1 MPTVALCMIVK
12 NEMEF
17 LADCLRPLAPRC
29 DQVVIVDTGST
40 DGTIGL
46 AERYAT
52 TLLKRPFTDDFSA
65 ARNAALDRAHTDWA
79 LFLDADERLTGPEF
93 ERLRAL
99 LPTLSAEVGGVRL
112 LRYSF
117 LRTGGFFAGHE
128 LKVVRARPGI
138 RYRRR
143 VLETLAP
150 ALAEAGLRD
159 VHAPVILDHFGHCRP
174 PAVRDAKLC
183 RYLRLIDTQLAEGG
197 PDPVLDAYASLM
209 LRSLG
214 RFGEALARSDRS
226 VTSGAD
232 LAQVWLIRGDVLRC
246 LGRDY
251 DALAAYDAGLG
262 LAPGSPDLWNMRGVV
277 ALETGDAGA
286 AVAAFD
292 RALSLA
298 PRLPHVHVNLG
309 LAEQSRGAWDRAAGH
324 FRLAGRMDPAF
335 YTDRWTGR
343 VDNDP
348 FRPLYNHT
356 IYGYAGLGY
365 HLAYCTMR
373 ASGELPEAS

>member
-52 TLLKRPFTDDFSA
+52 TLVRRPFTDDFSA
-65 ARNAALDRAHTDWA
+65 ARNAALDRVRTDWV
-79 LFLDADERLTGPEF
+79 LFVDADERLAAEEF
-93 ERLRAL
+93 ARLRAL
-99 LPTLSAEVGGVRL
+99 LPTLPAEAGGVRL

-128 LKVVRARPGI
+128 LKVFRARPDL

-143 VLETLAP
+143 VLETVAP
-150 ALAEAGLRD
+150 ALAEAGLEE
-159 VHAPVILDHFGHCRP
+159 VHAPVILNHFGHCRP
-174 PAVRDAKLC
+174 PAVRDAKLR
-183 RYLRLIDTQLAEGG
+183 RYLRLIDAQLAEGG
-197 PDPVLDAYASLM
+197 PDPILDAYASLM

-226 VTSGAD
+226 VALGAD
-232 LAQVWLIRGDVLRC
+232 RAQVWLIRGDVLRC
-246 LGRDY
+246 LGRDD
-251 DALAAYDAGLG
+251 DALAAYDAGLR
-262 LAPGSPDLWNMRGVV
+262 LAPRSPDLWNMRGVV
-277 ALETGDAGA
+277 ALETGDADA
-286 AVAAFD
+286 AVAAFR
-292 RALSLA
+292 RALTLA
-298 PRLPHVHVNLG
+298 PRLPHVHINLG
-309 LAEQSRGAWDRAAGH
+309 LAEQSRGAWARAAEH
-324 FRLAGRMDPAF
+324 FRLAGRLDPAF
-335 YTDRWTGR
+335 FTERWPGR
-343 VDNDP
+343 VEHDP
-348 FRPLYNHT
+348 YRPLYNHT

-373 ASGELPEAS
+373 ARGELPEAS